1 MSSKQ
6 DLIKEML
13 EMQKK
18 FSAYEQ
24 ANGVDPQD
32 YFTPEAEP
40 RDQPQGPEHVLGL
53 SVPDPGISPPGNN
66 PVLRQ
71 GYTKDLQDL
80 APVVY
85 F

>member
-18 FSAYEQ
+18 FTAYEQ

-32 YFTPEAEP
+32 YFTPGAGSELDGYRQKYQELANKVVDMAHDEAGSE
-40 RDQPQGPEHVLGL
+40 R
-53 SVPDPGISPPGNN
+53 
-66 PVLRQ
+66 
-71 GYTKDLQDL
+71 
-80 APVVY
+80 
-85 F
+85 